1 MHSKSFDQIT
11 RRAVARLCDRQNGD
25 VKAILRIHDKAR
37 NLRTRRAVA
46 EMIGALRRP
55 LPPNFNA
62 DEEIAA

>member
-1 MHSKSFDQIT
+1 MNPKSSDQIL

-25 VKAILRIHDKAR
+25 SKAILRIMDKAR

-46 EMIGALRRP
+46 EMIGAMRRP

-62 DEEIAA
+62 DRETAA